1 MLTKNRTSGF
11 SLIELVITVTVLAIL
26 TLAAVPMVQ
35 VSVKRQKEQQLHE
48 ALRTMREAID
58 QFHREALAGS
68 RQQPAN
74 TTTQQELAPR
84 NVPNNQLPAVNPLA
98 DPRVRV
104 FVSDQTTFTV
114 DNMDRY
120 PPDLVAYLHSLQGR
134 LHFQML
140 DLSDPTVFGGTLKGF
155 YDPVHMRIPNVRRM
169 LDYVVAH
176 TNALQ

>member
-84 NVPNNQLPAVNPLA
+84 N
-98 DPRVRV
+98 
-104 FVSDQTTFTV
+104 
-114 DNMDRY
+114 
-120 PPDLVAYLHSLQGR
+120 
-134 LHFQML
+134 
-140 DLSDPTVFGGTLKGF
+140 
-155 YDPVHMRIPNVRRM
+155 
-169 LDYVVAH
+169 
-176 TNALQ
+176 

>member
-58 QFHREALAGS
+58 QFHREALAGG
-68 RQQPAN
+68 QQPG
-74 TTTQQELAPR
+74 TTNAQQEQAAR
-84 NVPNNQLPAVNPLA
+84 NPPNNQRPTGNPLA

-104 FVSDQTTFTV
+104 FVSDQTIFTV

-120 PPDLVAYLHSLQGR
+120 PPDLQTLVKVVDVLPLVLPAQLQGGVGITAAGILER
-134 LHFQML
+134 SQN
-140 DLSDPTVFGGTLKGF
+140 SA
-155 YDPVHMRIPNVRRM
+155 IPKTKVY
-169 LDYVVAH
+169 L
-176 TNALQ
+176 